1 MGDRHLQPQRPLTSA
16 EDAVTQH
23 TTAVTA
29 SQIVLNSQSVTAA
42 WQMSGDLGWGGAM
55 GGIGFTTLAQRP
67 VDPQLATN
75 LTEIFATPSGTSG
88 PAPVAVAQITSG
100 GADLLGGNG
109 APLEGSGVTLWEP
122 SVGTALT
129 GAGSGT
135 TGIYRVTPGRS
146 YTVRIKAVRSGRYA
160 LVLAG
165 PHAVGGVASAQA
177 TPGSSD
183 SLSLDPDGSTF
194 TFSSGSSSSAQLEF
208 SAGNGPGTRTVLVD
222 LGSGKGKTSVSLSN
236 DTVSLHRQ
244 GLPTTV
250 GFQFLAQARV
260 AGTSTFTLAG
270 GATATLRPSWVSLNG
285 PLKVTVSGLGTAKH
299 VSLSL
304 AASRASSLR
313 RTLVPRP
320 RRA

>member
-1 MGDRHLQPQRPLTSA
+1 
-16 EDAVTQH
+16 
-23 TTAVTA
+23 
-29 SQIVLNSQSVTAA
+29 
-42 WQMSGDLGWGGAM
+42 
-55 GGIGFTTLAQRP
+55 
-67 VDPQLATN
+67 
-75 LTEIFATPSGTSG
+75 
-88 PAPVAVAQITSG
+88 
-100 GADLLGGNG
+100 
-109 APLEGSGVTLWEP
+109 
-122 SVGTALT
+122 
-129 GAGSGT
+129 
-135 TGIYRVTPGRS
+135 
-146 YTVRIKAVRSGRYA
+146 
-160 LVLAG
+160 
-165 PHAVGGVASAQA
+165 VASAQA

-236 DTVSLHRQ
+236 ATVSLHRQ